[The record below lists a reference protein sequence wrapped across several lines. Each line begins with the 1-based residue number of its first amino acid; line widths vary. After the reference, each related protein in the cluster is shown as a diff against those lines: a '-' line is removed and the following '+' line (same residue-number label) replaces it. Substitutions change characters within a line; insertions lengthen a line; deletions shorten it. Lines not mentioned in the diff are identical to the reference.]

1 MTLRLTGHAGQS
13 LAAWAPTG
21 LRIDLE
27 GACNDYAGKG
37 LCGGVLTVRP
47 FERAGHSGERSVLV
61 GNTVLYGATGG
72 EAYLCGRA
80 GERFAVRNSGATAV
94 IEGVGDHGCEY
105 MTGGVVLILG
115 PVGRNFAAGMT
126 GGVAYVF
133 DPGAELPRR
142 LNPESVDLEPL
153 DSDDQEL
160 VIDLLHRHFEAT
172 RSPVATR
179 ILGELAGGCRRV
191 VLQGDAARAKHAAAA
206 GCGGADG
213 GCGAC
218 LIPAAS
224 WRSSGAA
231 PATGP
236 WQSGWPISG
245 TRRSRRPMTR
255 CAPRRPGAWAAAS
268 RSAILAAR

>member
-1 MTLRLTGHAGQS
+1 M
-13 LAAWAPTG
+13 
-21 LRIDLE
+21 
-27 GACNDYAGKG
+27 
-37 LCGGVLTVRP
+37 RP

-172 RSPVATR
+172 AALWRRR
-179 ILGELAGGCRRV
+179 ILASWPAGAGGSFFKVMPRD
-191 VLQGDAARAKHAAAA
+191 LQARAAA
-206 GCGGADG
+206 GGGGADSG
-213 GCGAC
+213 GGAC

-224 WRSSGAA
+224 SRSSGAA
-231 PATGP
+231 PTTGP
-236 WQSGWPISG
+236 CRSGWPISC
-245 TRRSRRPMTR
+245 TRRSRRPTTR

-268 RSAILAAR
+268 PSAIPAAR